1 MIKQYLASL
10 RNEQTLSDIMNRPCL
25 LIFGHGYTANAFVDY
40 LKNTNWE
47 IFGTTRSSQN
57 ANLLIKKGVKPLTWS
72 DDPKIRSVIDRSDYI
87 LHSIPPTELGDPVFK
102 RFSEAITSRS
112 TNLSWF
118 GYLSTTSVYGNHDGR
133 WVDENIPVNP
143 SSNRGLLRVEAENN
157 WSNINDLPLHI
168 FRLAGIYGPNRS
180 PLDKVRS
187 GKAQLISKPGQFFS
201 RIHVE
206 DIARVLK
213 ASIEMPNRGAVY
225 NVCDD
230 MPAAPDEVLDYAAK
244 LINYPDLPRVAF
256 EKAELS
262 PMAKSFYSDNKRVKN
277 NRIKSELKI
286 TLKYPNFETGLN
298 ALAEK

>member
-1 MIKQYLASL
+1 MIK
-10 RNEQTLSDIMNRPCL
+10 RPCL
-25 LIFGHGYTANAFVDY
+25 LIFGHGYTANTFVDY
-40 LKNTNWE
+40 IRNIDWE
-47 IFGTTRSSQN
+47 IFGTTRNPQT
-57 ANLLIKKGVKPLTWS
+57 ADLLIKKGVKPLMWS
-72 DDPKIRSVIDRSDYI
+72 DGSKIKSVINQSDYI
-87 LHSIPPTELGDPVFK
+87 LHSIPPTENGDPVYK
-102 RFSEAITSRS
+102 RFSKAIISRS

-118 GYLSTTSVYGNHDGR
+118 GYLSTTSVYGNHDGK

-143 SSNRGLLRVEAENN
+143 SSNRGLLRVKAENN
-157 WSNINDLPLHI
+157 WSCIKDLPLHI

-180 PLDKVRS
+180 PLDKIRS

-213 ASIEMPNRGAVY
+213 ASIEMPNHGSVY

-230 MPAAPDEVLDYAAK
+230 MPAAPDKVLDYAAK
-244 LINYPDLPRVAF
+244 LINYPDLPKVAF
-256 EKAELS
+256 EEAELS

-277 NRIKSELKI
+277 ERIKSELKI

-298 ALAEK
+298 ALAGK

>member
-1 MIKQYLASL
+1 MIK
-10 RNEQTLSDIMNRPCL
+10 RPCL
-25 LIFGHGYTANAFVDY
+25 LIFGHGYTANTFADY
-40 LKNTNWE
+40 IKNIDWE
-47 IFGTTRSSQN
+47 IFGTTRNPQT
-57 ANLLIKKGVKPLTWS
+57 ADLLIKKGVKPLMWS
-72 DDPKIRSVIDRSDYI
+72 DGSKIKSVINRSDYI
-87 LHSIPPTELGDPVFK
+87 LHSIPPTEIGDPVYK
-102 RFSEAITSRS
+102 RFSKAIISRS

-118 GYLSTTSVYGNHDGR
+118 GYLSTTSVYGNHDGK

-143 SSNRGLLRVEAENN
+143 SSNRGLLRVKAENN
-157 WSNINDLPLHI
+157 WSCIKDLPLHI

-180 PLDKVRS
+180 PLDKIRS

-213 ASIEMPNRGAVY
+213 ASIEMPNHGSVY

-244 LINYPDLPRVAF
+244 LINYPDLPKVAY
-256 EKAELS
+256 EEAELS

-277 NRIKSELKI
+277 ERIKSELKI

>member
-1 MIKQYLASL
+1 
-10 RNEQTLSDIMNRPCL
+10 MNRPCL

-40 LKNTNWE
+40 VKSIDWE
-47 IFGTTRSSQN
+47 IFGTTRNSQN
-57 ANLLIKKGVKPLTWS
+57 ADLLIKKGVKPLMWS
-72 DDPKIRSVIDRSDYI
+72 DVSKIKSVINKSDYI
-87 LHSIPPTELGDPVFK
+87 LHSIPPTEIGDPVYKKFA
-102 RFSEAITSRS
+102 EAIISRS
-112 TNLSWF
+112 ADLSWF
-118 GYLSTTSVYGNHDGR
+118 GYLSTTSVYGNHDGK

-143 SSNRGLLRVEAENN
+143 SSNRGLLRVKAENN
-157 WSNINDLPLHI
+157 WSGISNLPLHI

-180 PLDKVRS
+180 PFDKIRS
-187 GKAQLISKPGQFFS
+187 GKAQLVVKPGQFFS

-213 ASIEMPNRGAVY
+213 ASIEMPNYGSVY

-244 LINYPDLPRVAF
+244 LINYPDLPKVAF
-256 EKAELS
+256 EEADLS
-262 PMAKSFYSDNKRVKN
+262 PMAKSFYTDNKRVKN
-277 NRIKSELKI
+277 DRIKSELKI